1 MEMLIDDKISRFSYL
16 NSYTIYCGI
25 GLQEKLQR
33 GELCC
38 RQTGK
43 QAVFAG
49 QAGPN

>member
-16 NSYTIYCGI
+16 NSYAIYCSLGP
-25 GLQEKLQR
+25 QEKLQR

-43 QAVFAG
+43 QAAIAG
-49 QAGPN
+49 IAMPN